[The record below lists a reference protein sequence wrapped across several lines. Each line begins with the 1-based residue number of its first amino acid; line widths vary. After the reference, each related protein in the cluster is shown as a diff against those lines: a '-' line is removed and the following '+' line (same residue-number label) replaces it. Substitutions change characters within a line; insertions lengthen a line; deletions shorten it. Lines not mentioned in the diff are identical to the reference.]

1 MCFFMHIREDFAVLS
16 EILRNLT
23 HVEEVVICMK
33 EVLWKYYGIL
43 FGSFAGYKNQ
53 ECFCLQMITKQH

>member
-1 MCFFMHIREDFAVLS
+1 MHIRDDFAVLS

-33 EVLWKYYGIL
+33 EVL
-43 FGSFAGYKNQ
+43 
-53 ECFCLQMITKQH
+53 